1 MEDREL
7 THHDEFPQD
16 ILSLAVGREIDAHL
30 LYARLRDAVDEP
42 ELHALLAGLADD
54 EERHKRLLEERYG
67 KARLEHFTHAGH
79 PEGVGK
85 ATLFSVLEQAVAA
98 EEKARAFYTDYALQS
113 DDPQASR
120 MFAELAAEEEKHREL
135 LSSEL
140 KSRRGQPWEEYEL
153 DNWVR
158 DD

>member
-1 MEDREL
+1 L
-7 THHDEFPQD
+7 THRDEIPQD

-42 ELHALLAGLADD
+42 DLRALLAGLADD
-54 EERHKRLLEERYG
+54 EARHKRLLEERYG
-67 KARLEHFTHAGH
+67 KARLEHFTHADH
-79 PEGVGK
+79 PQIEK
-85 ATLFSVLEQAVAA
+85 ATLFGVLELAVEA
-98 EEKARAFYTDYALQS
+98 EEKARAFYTDYALKS

>member
-1 MEDREL
+1 M
-7 THHDEFPQD
+7 THRDDIPRD

-42 ELHALLAGLADD
+42 ELRALLAGLAED

-67 KARLEHFTHAGH
+67 KAQLEHFTHAGH
-79 PEGVGK
+79 SEGDAGK
-85 ATLFSVLEQAVAA
+85 ATLYSVLEQAVEA
-98 EEKARAFYTDYALQS
+98 EEKTRAFYTDYALQS
-113 DDPQASR
+113 DDPQASG
-120 MFAELAAEEEKHREL
+120 MFAELAAEEERHREL